1 MHYQPHNYQTTATQY
16 IIDHNEAA
24 IFLGMGLGKSVI
36 TLTAIWQLMLDYFT
50 IHRVLVVAPLRVARD
65 TWPAEVAKW
74 DHLEGLTVAVAVGT
88 KRDRLNALAASA
100 MVTVINRENIPWL
113 VNQLGGSWPFD
124 MVIIDELS
132 SFKNHRAKRF
142 TALVK
147 MRPHVKRWVGLTG
160 TPAANGL
167 MDVWAQ
173 FRLLDGGQRLGR
185 FITRYRERWFV
196 PDKRNGM
203 QVFTYKPRA
212 GAEDEI
218 YGAIGDM
225 TLSMRTTDHLQLPEL
240 TVTTMPVVLEPKER
254 RVYEQ
259 LKSDLVLD
267 LDGATIDAANAA
279 ALSGKLLQLAS
290 GAIYTSDGQWT
301 AAHDRKLDAL
311 EDLVEAANGSPL
323 LAAYW
328 FAHDRERITARFP
341 QARELKTSAEIEA
354 WNKGE
359 ITLGL
364 IHPASAGHG
373 LNLQSGGHLLVWF
386 SLTWNLELYQQTNA
400 RLYRQGQL
408 EPVTITHLVAEG
420 TLDEAVLK
428 ALDTKDATQA
438 ALIDAVAQEIQ
449 TTTERTRSCM

>member
-16 IIDHNEAA
+16 IIDHHEAA

-50 IHRVLVVAPLRVARD
+50 IHRVLVIAPLRVARD
-65 TWPAEVAKW
+65 TWPAEIAKW
-74 DHLEGLTVAVAVGT
+74 DHLDGLTVAVAVGT
-88 KRDRLNALAASA
+88 KQDRLNALAASA
-100 MVTVINRENIPWL
+100 MVTIINRENIPWL
-113 VNQLGGSWPFD
+113 ISQLGGSWPFD

-147 MRPHVKRWVGLTG
+147 MRPYVKRWVGLTG
-160 TPAANGL
+160 TPASNGL

-173 FRLLDGGQRLGR
+173 FRLLDGGERLGR

-203 QVFTYKPRA
+203 QIFTYKPRV

-218 YGAIGDM
+218 YAAIGDM
-225 TLSMRTTDHLQLPEL
+225 TLSMRTTDHLQLPKL
-240 TVTTMPVVLEPKER
+240 TVTTMPVVLYPKER

-267 LDGATIDAANAA
+267 LGEATIDAANAA

-290 GAIYTSDGQWT
+290 GAIYTGDGQWT
-301 AAHDRKLDAL
+301 AVHERKLDVL
-311 EDLVEAANGSPL
+311 EDLIEAANGSPL
-323 LAAYW
+323 LVAYW
-328 FAHDRERITARFP
+328 FTHDRERIVSRFP
-341 QARELKTSAEIEA
+341 QARELKTSADIEA
-354 WNKGE
+354 WNQGE

-386 SLTWNLELYQQTNA
+386 SLTWSLELYQQTNA
-400 RLYRQGQL
+400 RLYRQGQT
-408 EPVTITHLVAEG
+408 EPVTITHLVTEG
-420 TLDEAVLK
+420 TLDETVLK
-428 ALDTKDATQA
+428 ALDAKDATQA
-438 ALIDAVAQEIQ
+438 ALIDAVAQEIH

>member
-1 MHYQPHNYQTTATQY
+1 MHYQPHNYQRQATQF
-16 IIDHNEAA
+16 IIDHDEAA

-50 IHRVLVVAPLRVARD
+50 ISRVLVIAPLRVARD
-65 TWPAEVAKW
+65 TWPAEIAKW
-74 DHLEGLTVAVAVGT
+74 DHLRGLTVAVAVGT
-88 KRDRLNALAASA
+88 KQDRLAALAQSA
-100 MVTVINRENIPWL
+100 MVTIINRENIPWL
-113 VNQLGGSWPFD
+113 ISQLGGSWPFD

-142 TALVK
+142 MALVK

-160 TPAANGL
+160 TPASNGL
-167 MDVWAQ
+167 MDVWAG

-196 PDKRNGM
+196 PDKRGGM
-203 QVFTYKPRA
+203 QIFTYKPRV

-218 YGAIGDM
+218 YAAIGDM
-225 TLSMRTTDHLQLPEL
+225 TLSMRTTDHLQLPSL
-240 TVTTMPVVLEPKER
+240 TVTTTPVTLEPKER
-254 RVYEQ
+254 KVYEQ
-259 LKSDLVLD
+259 LKADLVLD
-267 LDGATIDAANAA
+267 LDEATVDAANAA

-290 GAIYTSDGQWT
+290 GAIYTGDGQWT
-301 AAHDRKLDAL
+301 AVHDRKLDVL
-311 EDLVEAANGSPL
+311 EDLYEAANGSPL
-323 LAAYW
+323 LVAYW
-328 FAHDRERITARFP
+328 FTHDRERIVSRFP
-341 QARELKTSAEIEA
+341 QARELKTSADIEA
-354 WNKGE
+354 WNLGE

-386 SLTWNLELYQQTNA
+386 SLTWSLELYQQTNA
-400 RLYRQGQL
+400 RLYRQGQS

-420 TLDEAVLK
+420 TLDETVLK
-428 ALDTKDATQA
+428 ALDAKDATQA
-438 ALIDAVAQEIQ
+438 ALIDAVTAEI

>member
-1 MHYQPHNYQTTATQY
+1 MRYQPHNYQTTATQF
-16 IIDHNEAA
+16 IIDHHEAA

-36 TLTAIWQLMLDYFT
+36 TLSAIWQLMLDYFT
-50 IHRVLVVAPLRVARD
+50 IHRVLVIAPLRVARD
-65 TWPAEVAKW
+65 TWPTEIAKW
-74 DHLEGLTVAVAVGT
+74 DHLRGLTVSVAVGT
-88 KRDRLNALAASA
+88 KQDRLNALAASA
-100 MVTVINRENIPWL
+100 MVTIINRENIPWL
-113 VNQLGGSWPFD
+113 VNQMGGSWPFD

-147 MRPHVKRWVGLTG
+147 MRPHVKCWVGLTG

-173 FRLLDGGQRLGR
+173 FRLLDGGERLGR

-203 QVFTYKPRA
+203 QVFTYKPRV

-240 TVTTMPVVLEPKER
+240 TVTTMPVKLEPEER

-259 LKSDLVLD
+259 LKSDLVLQ
-267 LDGATIDAANAA
+267 LGEATIDAANAA

-301 AAHDRKLDAL
+301 AVHERKLDAL
-311 EDLVEAANGSPL
+311 EDLVEAANGNPL
-323 LAAYW
+323 LVAYW
-328 FAHDRERITARFP
+328 FTHDRERITARFP
-341 QARELKTSAEIEA
+341 HARELKASVDIEA
-354 WNKGE
+354 WNRGE
-359 ITLGL
+359 IALGL

-386 SLTWNLELYQQTNA
+386 SLTWSLELYQQTNA

-420 TLDEAVLK
+420 TLDEAVLR
-428 ALDTKDATQA
+428 ALDAKDATQA
-438 ALIDAVAQEIQ
+438 ALIDAVAHEIH
-449 TTTERTRSCM
+449 TTTRKERSCM

>member
-16 IIDHNEAA
+16 IIDHDEAA

-328 FAHDRERITARFP
+328 FTHDRERITACFP

-386 SLTWNLELYQQTNA
+386 SLTWSLELYQQTNA

>member
-1 MHYQPHNYQTTATQY
+1 MHYQPHNYQRQATQF
-16 IIDHNEAA
+16 IIDHHEAA

-50 IHRVLVVAPLRVARD
+50 IHRVLVIAPLRVARD
-65 TWPAEVAKW
+65 TWPAEIAKW
-74 DHLEGLTVAVAVGT
+74 DHLDGLTVAVAVGT
-88 KRDRLNALAASA
+88 KQDRLNALAASA

-113 VNQLGGSWPFD
+113 ISQLGGSWPFD

-147 MRPHVKRWVGLTG
+147 MRPFVKRWVGLTG
-160 TPAANGL
+160 TPASNGL

-173 FRLLDGGQRLGR
+173 FRLLDGGDRLSR
-185 FITRYRERWFV
+185 FIICYRERWFV

-203 QVFTYKPRA
+203 QIFTYKPRV

-218 YGAIGDM
+218 YAAIGDM
-225 TLSMRTTDHLQLPEL
+225 TLSMRTTDHLQLPKL
-240 TVTTMPVVLEPKER
+240 TVTTMPVVLYPKER

-267 LDGATIDAANAA
+267 LGEATIDAANAA

-290 GAIYTSDGQWT
+290 GAIYTGDGQWT
-301 AAHDRKLDAL
+301 AVHERKLDVL
-311 EDLVEAANGSPL
+311 EDLIEAANGSPL
-323 LAAYW
+323 LVAYW
-328 FAHDRERITARFP
+328 FTHDRERIVSRFP
-341 QARELKTSAEIEA
+341 QARELKTSADIEA
-354 WNKGE
+354 WNRGE
-359 ITLGL
+359 IALGL

-386 SLTWNLELYQQTNA
+386 SLTWSLELYQQTNA
-400 RLYRQGQL
+400 RLYRQGQT
-408 EPVTITHLVAEG
+408 EPVTITHLVTEG
-420 TLDEAVLK
+420 TLDETVLK
-428 ALDTKDATQA
+428 ALDAKDATQA
-438 ALIDAVAQEIQ
+438 ALIDAVTAEI
-449 TTTERTRSCM
+449 TTTERTSSCM